1 MDFFAFDDEYV
12 RRLRGG
18 DRWTEEHYFRYFKL
32 FLTLKLRGRGVA
44 PGEVDDV
51 IQEVHSRVFKEL
63 RGEGGPRDGHKF
75 GAYVNSICNHVVQES
90 ARKQRDTR
98 ELEDVFPS
106 EDDALR
112 DLITRETETRVHRTL
127 ASLGERDAGI
137 LRSVFIQE
145 GDKDDICRRFGVTR
159 DYLRVL
165 VHRALEKFRDEYDQP
180 VKRIRDSDHY
190 PAEKQR

>member
-44 PGEVDDV
+44 PGDLDDV

-63 RGEGGPRDGHKF
+63 RGEGGPREGHKF
-75 GAYVNSICNHVVQES
+75 GAYVNSICNHVMQES

-98 ELEDVFPS
+98 ELEDIFSSP
-106 EDDALR
+106 DDALR
-112 DLITRETETRVHRTL
+112 DIITKETEARVHRTL
-127 ASLGERDAGI
+127 ASLGQRDAGI
-137 LRSVFIQE
+137 LRAVFIQQE
-145 GDKDDICRRFGVTR
+145 DKDQICGRFGVTR
-159 DYLRVL
+159 EYLRVL

-180 VKRIRDSDHY
+180 VKRFRDSGHY
-190 PAEKQR
+190 PLEKQR

>member
-44 PGEVDDV
+44 PADVDDV

-63 RGEGGPRDGHKF
+63 RGQGGPRDGHKF

-90 ARKQRDTR
+90 ARKQRDTK
-98 ELEDVFPS
+98 ELEDVFPA
-106 EDDALR
+106 EDDALK
-112 DLITRETETRVHRTL
+112 DLITKETRQRVHRTL
-127 ASLGERDAGI
+127 ASLGQRDSGI
-137 LRSVFIQE
+137 LRAVFIHE
-145 GDKDDICRRFGVTR
+145 GDKDRICSKFNVTR
-159 DYLRVL
+159 EYLRVL
-165 VHRALEKFRDEYDQP
+165 VHRALEKFRDEYDGTM
-180 VKRIRDSDHY
+180 KRIGDSRHY
-190 PAEKQR
+190 PVEHQR